1 MLQTKRSEEADV
13 LERGLR
19 VRNNWKRIDAL
30 LDRWLIPRAMSSGEA
45 VPLGKCVDV
54 NNYERIAQ
62 IGEGTYGFVF
72 MARDK
77 KTNQIVA
84 LKKVRMEAEKDGFP
98 VTALREIQARCPF
111 AALCPRCC
119 CFFTTMAGF
128 VPHFA
133 S

>member
-1 MLQTKRSEEADV
+1 
-13 LERGLR
+13 
-19 VRNNWKRIDAL
+19 
-30 LDRWLIPRAMSSGEA
+30 MSAGGGGA
-45 VPLGKCVDV
+45 VPLGKCIDV

-98 VTALREIQARCPF
+98 VTALREIQVRRVYH
-111 AALCPRCC
+111 ALLACLHTSFRYCTAYRTPTSCASSTSLSAPKSKA
-119 CFFTTMAGF
+119 FF
-128 VPHFA
+128 
-133 S
+133 

>member
-1 MLQTKRSEEADV
+1 
-13 LERGLR
+13 
-19 VRNNWKRIDAL
+19 
-30 LDRWLIPRAMSSGEA
+30 MSAGGGGA
-45 VPLGKCVDV
+45 VPLGKCIDV

-98 VTALREIQARCPF
+98 VTALREIQVRRVITRCWRVVIL
-111 AALCPRCC
+111 ALG
-119 CFFTTMAGF
+119 T
-128 VPHFA
+128 VPHIA
-133 S
+133 PQHRAPR

>member
-1 MLQTKRSEEADV
+1 MSAGGGDV
-13 LERGLR
+13 
-19 VRNNWKRIDAL
+19 
-30 LDRWLIPRAMSSGEA
+30 
-45 VPLGKCVDV
+45 VPLGECIDV

-98 VTALREIQARCPF
+98 VTALREIQVRRVYH
-111 AALCPRCC
+111 ALLACLNTSFRYCTAYRTPTSCASSTSLSAPKSKA
-119 CFFTTMAGF
+119 FF
-128 VPHFA
+128 
-133 S
+133 